1 MPTSKRSQI
10 NFARYPRI
18 PSKILKNASREEVFN
33 DVIAEVAIAGLV
45 NDETRNLLILYVWS
59 VETSRYL
66 A

>member
-1 MPTSKRSQI
+1 VPNSKRSQI
-10 NFARYPRI
+10 NNARYPRI
-18 PSKILKNASREEVFN
+18 PSKILKGASREEVFN

-45 NDETRNLLILYVWS
+45 NDETINLLILYVWS